1 MITSNA
7 IWNKRIDLFGVRM
20 KISNSLIPS
29 YECIHPTRNA
39 ARCNNSPWCC
49 YDSCSIRD
57 DGNGHYS
64 ILSKPSPS
72 IEYRVFWLDKH
83 MNHSRDWISRSFS
96 SPLFLGHKNV
106 ESQCTSFSEKS
117 KCPTPWWILLVLMT
131 STAHLPHSFKFSSV
145 RPPLTSTKK
154 FFPCALS
161 FISRRA
167 GPTSLTWKLS
177 SMTTSAPAS
186 MASSAWPEDWHSTS
200 ILVEKPPTARAAKTA
215 REIEPE
221 DQIWLSLIMVIA
233 LRSWRCGSQPPIS
246 IPYFSTSRKPGVVL
260 RVPASVP
267 W

>member
-1 MITSNA
+1 MDKGNLT
-7 IWNKRIDLFGVRM
+7 
-20 KISNSLIPS
+20 LI
-29 YECIHPTRNA
+29 
-39 ARCNNSPWCC
+39 
-49 YDSCSIRD
+49 
-57 DGNGHYS
+57 
-64 ILSKPSPS
+64 ILSKPSPNT
-72 IEYRVFWLDKH
+72 EYRVFWLDTG
-83 MNHSRDWISRSFS
+83 MNQTKDWIRPSFS
-96 SPLFLGHKNV
+96 SLLFLGHKN
-106 ESQCTSFSEKS
+106 EERQCTSFSEKS

-131 STAHLPHSFKFSSV
+131 STAHLPHSFRFSSV

-161 FISRRA
+161 FILRRA
-167 GPTSLTWKLS
+167 GPTSPTWKLS

-186 MASSAWPEDWHSTS
+186 MASSAWLEDWHSTS
-200 ILVEKPPTARAAKTA
+200 ILVEKPHTARAAKTA

-221 DQIWLSLIMVIA
+221 DQMWLSLSMVIA